1 MAPFDFEWQL
11 KISYIMS
18 HTNNCGTAAQTE
30 NKNQVNNR
38 SSRSRKGT
46 QGQSLVPANDAAVP
60 VKVEDLEA
68 RLKEGKETLSKA
80 KKQNTKSNE
89 ALSVAKQYVENQL
102 YVVATQRIANG
113 TASAEDV
120 QIVAS
125 RKAEDNAQNGLA
137 KFFAKEYK
145 DSDEVAKAWES
156 LGEEDSLTS
165 AIAETIRRWN
175 SGFCTLYKSIGITS
189 KKQITPA
196 LLKGLCPFL
205 LVATADGLKAAAP
218 GRRAV
223 RKNGKAVKKGGKKVY
238 KYTLRAIKGW
248 TDKKLFKLL
257 EANYRMTTDAI
268 FTEDDLSER
277 KAILEA
283 EVSALKALKAAK
295 DALKK
300 ASENPT
306 DLASLEKAESAEKQ
320 MGTLVD
326 AAKAAGQLAQT
337 NLSEVSTESLK
348 PTRKGRNKKIA

>member
-1 MAPFDFEWQL
+1 MKRTIETR
-11 KISYIMS
+11 S
-18 HTNNCGTAAQTE
+18 NAATE
-30 NKNQVNNR
+30 KKNQVNNR
-38 SSRSRKGT
+38 KNGNAPKQTPAPASDAPKG
-46 QGQSLVPANDAAVP
+46 

-80 KKQNTKSNE
+80 KKQNTKLNE
-89 ALSVAKQYVENQL
+89 TISKANEYVANQL
-102 YVVATQRIANG
+102 YVVATARIANG
-113 TASAEDV
+113 TGSAEDV

-156 LGEEDSLTS
+156 LSEEFGSVTS
-165 AIAETIRRWN
+165 AIAETIRLWN
-175 SGFCTLYKSIGITS
+175 KGFNALYQSIGITN
-189 KKQITPA
+189 KKQVTPA

-205 LVATADGLKAAAP
+205 QVASADGLKAAAP

-238 KYTLRAIKGW
+238 KYTLKAVRNWNAKN
-248 TDKKLFKLL
+248 LFKVL
-257 EANYRMTTDAI
+257 EANYRMTSDAI
-268 FTEDDLSER
+268 FTEDEQKARL
-277 KAILEA
+277 AILEA

-306 DLASLEKAESAEKQ
+306 DLASLEKAESAEKR
-320 MGTLVD
+320 MDALKG
-326 AAKAAGQLAQT
+326 AAKAAGKKSKENIAT
-337 NLSEVSTESLK
+337 VGSEEA
-348 PTRKGRNKKIA
+348 KKVVNG